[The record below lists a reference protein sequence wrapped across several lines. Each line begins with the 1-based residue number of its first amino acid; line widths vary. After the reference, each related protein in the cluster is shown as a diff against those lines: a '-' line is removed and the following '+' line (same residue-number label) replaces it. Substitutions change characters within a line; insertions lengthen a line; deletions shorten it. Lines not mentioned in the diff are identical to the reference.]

1 MLDWSES
8 DTIRFLSNIYNLHAE
23 ADIEIN
29 TLELKNEQKEIS
41 KLRVEDDLY
50 LLMSFYE
57 FFLTDL

>member
-1 MLDWSES
+1 M
-8 DTIRFLSNIYNLHAE
+8 HAE

-50 LLMSFYE
+50 LLISFYE